1 MTSVLDIH
9 NCPTSTPLE
18 RLETASWTR
27 PPGTGNISMETSVPL
42 MRSWYGRSDVVSPG
56 GSWAKLRAGAGEAN
70 EAHAMNNVVRRLS
83 GVMLMALGVA
93 CGGARLQRF
102 EFRERHMGTEVRVV
116 LHASTADHAARAAGA
131 AFRRIAQLD
140 SLLSDYRDDSE
151 LAWLTA
157 RAGGTPTPVSA
168 DLLAVLQ
175 RAVALSAETGGAFDV
190 TVGPLVRLWRE
201 ARRTGRLPDTA
212 AIRAAAARVGWR
224 HVLIDSVAR
233 TARLALPGM
242 QLDLGEIAK
251 GYAADQALQALRALG
266 VEHAMVAI
274 GGEIVVGRA
283 PPGEPG
289 WRIAVEPADSA
300 HREIVLVD
308 AAVSSSRDTEQFL
321 EIGGVRYSHVVNPRT
336 GLGLTDRAAAT
347 VVASDG
353 ITADALATA
362 VTVLAATQREAFIA
376 AHPEA
381 TFYVRRVADSA
392 SR

>member
-1 MTSVLDIH
+1 
-9 NCPTSTPLE
+9 
-18 RLETASWTR
+18 
-27 PPGTGNISMETSVPL
+27 
-42 MRSWYGRSDVVSPG
+42 
-56 GSWAKLRAGAGEAN
+56 
-70 EAHAMNNVVRRLS
+70 MNNVVRRLN

-102 EFRERHMGTEVRVV
+102 EFRERHMGTEVRIV
-116 LHASTADHAARAAGA
+116 LYASTADHAARAAGA

-212 AIRAAAARVGWR
+212 AIQAATARVGWR
-224 HVLIDSVAR
+224 HVLIDSAAH

-242 QLDLGEIAK
+242 QLDLGGIAK
-251 GYAADQALQALRALG
+251 GYAADQALRALG
-266 VEHAMVAI
+266 IEHAMVAI

-308 AAVSSSRDTEQFL
+308 AAVSSSGDTEQFV

-362 VTVLAATQREAFIA
+362 VTVLAASRRESFIA

-381 TFYVRRVADSA
+381 TFYLRRPADSA